1 MLENFRIKSENEYN
15 ALTPEEKGEYNAL
28 KRMYDAEQARKQKE
42 ETKAELKAELEATL
56 ATKLTEAKA
65 EAKAEAL
72 AETETKITAIKDEY
86 DRKLEEAEK
95 AMNRAGSKNPSA
107 QNAKRMEDLLA
118 EKFESADDQRQ
129 LIKDLINGKAEIE
142 ISNTDMVKVISKPS
156 GSTAPEFVRSV
167 WPGHDSMYGRE
178 LVPNYSTRRDTIKF
192 NQYSVNDTLD
202 GIGGVLEGEEKPEF
216 GFNIEP
222 KSEAIIKIAG
232 WVDYTEEMEDDVDGF
247 RSEITREAALAHA
260 DVFDY
265 QFYKGNGNQ
274 TTQLNGLW
282 ASSNVQSFPQGGVT
296 SASNV
301 IDKLVAGLTEI
312 RKNHRGAGA
321 FVVAPSVWQDI
332 YLNKDNGDAYTYP
345 ILLNGSGVLS
355 LGGVPVYWSNVF
367 EDGQGIVGDFGRG
380 AAVYTKRGLVLKT
393 SSENKD
399 NFIKNVRTLL
409 VESREAVIKRYAD
422 GFLKL
427 DLGGPTS

>member
-1 MLENFRIKSENEYN
+1 MTFTYKTPAEFEAMSEY
-15 ALTPEEKGEYNAL
+15 
-28 KRMYDAEQARKQKE
+28 QKE
-42 ETKAELKAELEATL
+42 KYLDQKAQHE
-56 ATKLTEAKA
+56 KA
-65 EAKAEAL
+65 EAERVAKDAAKQAVEDALKDVDSKIADAEKRVKEE
-72 AETETKITAIKDEY
+72 AEKEAETKITAIKDEY

-95 AMNRAGSKNPSA
+95 AMNRAGGKNPTA
-107 QNAKRMEDLLA
+107 QNAKRMEDLLS

-142 ISNTDMVKVISKPS
+142 ISNSDMVKVISKPS
-156 GSTAPEFVRSV
+156 GSTSPEFVRSV
-167 WPGHDSMYGRE
+167 WPGNDSMYGRE

-282 ASSNVQSFPQGGVT
+282 ESSNLQTFPQGGVT

-427 DLGGPTS
+427 DLGGPTT

>member
-1 MLENFRIKSENEYN
+1 MTFTYKTPAEFEAMSEY
-15 ALTPEEKGEYNAL
+15 
-28 KRMYDAEQARKQKE
+28 QKE
-42 ETKAELKAELEATL
+42 KYLDQKAQHE
-56 ATKLTEAKA
+56 KA
-65 EAKAEAL
+65 EAERVAKEAAKQAVEDALKDVDSKIADAEKRVKEE
-72 AETETKITAIKDEY
+72 AEKESESKITAIKDEY

-95 AMNRAGSKNPSA
+95 AMNRAGGKNPTA
-107 QNAKRMEDLLA
+107 QNAKRMEDLLS

-142 ISNTDMVKVISKPS
+142 ISNSDMVKVISKPS

-167 WPGHDSMYGRE
+167 WPGNDSMYGRE

-409 VESREAVIKRYAD
+409 VESRETVIKRYAD

-427 DLGGPTS
+427 DLGGATT